1 MGMVSR
7 LVLGCGS
14 VGRILVDA
22 LADRRGGVTVLCTDE
37 HRVETLRSDRVVARR
52 ADPTDPGVL
61 ADRDEPVDVVIVASD
76 DPATNEAAATAASEQ
91 YPDAFV
97 LAYTGEEPTDDRRF
111 AIESIA
117 DRTIGSAATAATEL
131 LERIGE
137 GSMRPRRLWRVLRTI
152 DGPLAIVT
160 HDNPDPDAIASGL
173 ALRRIA
179 AAAGCDAEVC
189 YFGAITHQQNRA
201 MVNLLDVEMRELA
214 PEDIEEYGGIALVDH
229 SRPGVNDQLP
239 EDTPI
244 DVLIDHHP
252 PRAPVEARFV
262 DLRSDVGATSTL
274 LVDYLGRLGIEIDST
289 VATALLYGIRVD
301 TRDFRREVSTVDF
314 DAAAF
319 LLPYADEEILE
330 QVETPTMSAETL
342 GTIARAIS
350 NREVTGSVLVS
361 YIDDLP
367 ERDALAQAADQLLGI
382 EGVRTTLV
390 YGIIDDTIYCSGRT
404 QGGGIDI
411 GETLRDA
418 FDRIG
423 SAGGH
428 ADMAGAQLPLGL
440 LGDADETALSGI
452 VHDVIDDRFFAAI
465 ESCTDG
471 DAATSAAAGTTGTET
486 QFGAGETHT
495 LGTSDGAGVS
505 GEDEPDVVEGSSGSD
520 DDSFGSSEDDGSAGA
535 SDGGS
540 AI

>member
-1 MGMVSR
+1 MVSR

-61 ADRDEPVDVVIVASD
+61 ADRDEPVDVVILASD

-117 DRTIGSAATAATEL
+117 DRTIASATTAATEL

-262 DLRSDVGATSTL
+262 DLRSDVGATCTL
-274 LVDYLGRLGIEIDST
+274 LVDYLQQFGIEPASDL
-289 VATALLYGIRVD
+289 ATGLLYGLRTDTKDFSRELSTADFEAAAMLVGHADSGALQRIESPSVSGDTLDTIADAVRNRRVD
-301 TRDFRREVSTVDF
+301 DDVVTTCVS
-314 DAAAF
+314 
-319 LLPYADEEILE
+319 
-330 QVETPTMSAETL
+330 
-342 GTIARAIS
+342 R
-350 NREVTGSVLVS
+350 VT
-361 YIDDLP
+361 D
-367 ERDALAQAADQLLGI
+367 RDALAQAADRLLEMEGI
-382 EGVRTTLV
+382 STTLV
-390 YGIIDDTIYCSGRT
+390 FGYTEEAVFLSVRSRDGA
-404 QGGGIDI
+404 IDI
-411 GETLRDA
+411 GEVLREG
-418 FDRIG
+418 FGRIG

-428 ADMAGAQLPLGL
+428 DDMGGAQIPVGILSEGT
-440 LGDADETALSGI
+440 DDDERGEI
-452 VHDVIDDRFFAAI
+452 IEEVVVDRFFEALGNGTRRGAVAD
-465 ESCTDG
+465 T
-471 DAATSAAAGTTGTET
+471 AFFRAGNGR
-486 QFGAGETHT
+486 
-495 LGTSDGAGVS
+495 
-505 GEDEPDVVEGSSGSD
+505 
-520 DDSFGSSEDDGSAGA
+520 
-535 SDGGS
+535 
-540 AI
+540 